1 MTRTDFKTSQDLE
14 DNHQIVPWEPS
25 PVLSST
31 VSVQQNKT
39 QFLLLESH
47 SGIKEIKEIPQN
59 HSVILP
65 EVRVWT
71 TDLRVHM
78 E

>member
-1 MTRTDFKTSQDLE
+1 M
-14 DNHQIVPWEPS
+14 
-25 PVLSST
+25 LSSA
-31 VSVQQNKT
+31 VSEQQNKT
-39 QFLLLESH
+39 QFLLLEAH
-47 SGIKEIKEIPQN
+47 SGVKEIKEMPQN

-65 EVRVWT
+65 EARVWT